1 MSDAPTAEHPA
12 DPFQL
17 LPKALYRT
25 VVADLYAYVPPPH
38 LTDPELIAERVHAAI
53 AEIASMCPVNAE
65 EATTAARVV
74 IADAQAREC
83 IHDARALPNDPTPA
97 MKCHAQANHYMRTA
111 NAARSLLLRVQ
122 AVRRKRETVQATCEQ
137 DAWTIRATE
146 GLLLAADGQATAE
159 PPPPPP
165 EPEFPPSGA
174 TDDDDRFARY
184 DAAEQYAVMYP
195 RRAAEIRAYGGVPP
209 TATYGPPEPRPC
221 RPSSPAPAP
230 SSNRSTKS
238 TPRSLRPDRRARP
251 PNVTSPIVTP
261 PIDTPQIVMSPI
273 VTP

>member
-1 MSDAPTAEHPA
+1 MSDAPIAEHPA

-17 LPKALYRT
+17 LPKALHRT
-25 VVADLYAYVPPPH
+25 VIADLYAYIPPPH

-65 EATTAARVV
+65 EATAAARVV

-83 IHDARALPNDPTPA
+83 IRPARALPNDPAPA

-122 AVRRKRETVQATCEQ
+122 AVRRKREAVQAMCEQ

-146 GLLLAADGQATAE
+146 GLLLAADGHATAE
-159 PPPPPP
+159 PPPPAP
-165 EPEFPPSGA
+165 EPGPLPPAVTG
-174 TDDDDRFARY
+174 DDDRFARY

-209 TATYGPPEPRPC
+209 TATYGPPEPETVQALIA
-221 RPSSPAPAP
+221 S
-230 SSNRSTKS
+230 
-238 TPRSLRPDRRARP
+238 
-251 PNVTSPIVTP
+251 TSPILQQ
-261 PIDTPQIVMSPI
+261 IDKEYGAAGLA
-273 VTP
+273 

>member
-1 MSDAPTAEHPA
+1 MSETPATEPPA
-12 DPFQL
+12 DPFQQ
-17 LPKALYRT
+17 LPKAVYRT
-25 VVADLYAYVPPPH
+25 IIADLYADIPPPH
-38 LTDPELIAERVHAAI
+38 LTDPELIAERVHAAM

-146 GLLLAADGQATAE
+146 GLLLAADGHTTAE

-174 TDDDDRFARY
+174 TNDDDRFARY

-209 TATYGPPEPRPC
+209 TATYGPPEPE
-221 RPSSPAPAP
+221 
-230 SSNRSTKS
+230 TV
-238 TPRSLRPDRRARP
+238 RALIAS
-251 PNVTSPIVTP
+251 TSPIVQQ
-261 PIDTPQIVMSPI
+261 IDQEYAALAPA
-273 VTP
+273 